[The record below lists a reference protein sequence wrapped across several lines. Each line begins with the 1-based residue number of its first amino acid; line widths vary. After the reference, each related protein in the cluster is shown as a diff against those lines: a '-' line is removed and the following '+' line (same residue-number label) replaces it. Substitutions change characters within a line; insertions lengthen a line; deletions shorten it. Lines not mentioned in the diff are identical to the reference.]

1 MLFRQA
7 LICMEESQNWQ
18 CEILIK
24 FDRLLEVRAD
34 EVLIQEK
41 APAQVVLFLPRQPHG
56 EPL

>member
-24 FDRLLEVRAD
+24 FDRLLEGRL
-34 EVLIQEK
+34 LIEEK